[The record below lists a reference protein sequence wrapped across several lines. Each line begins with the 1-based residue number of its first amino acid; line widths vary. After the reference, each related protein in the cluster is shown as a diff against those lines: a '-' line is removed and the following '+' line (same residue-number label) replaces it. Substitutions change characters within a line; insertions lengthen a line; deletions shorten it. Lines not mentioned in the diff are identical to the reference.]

1 MDFRILGPLEVAED
15 GRPVDLGGT
24 KQRALLAFLAL
35 NANRVVAR
43 DQLVEALWDDEP
55 PETAGKALQ
64 VYVSQLR
71 KLLGRERLETTPQ
84 GYLLRLEPDELDLA
98 RFQRLHESERP
109 TEALALW
116 RGDPLAD
123 LAGQRFAQ
131 GEIARLQ
138 ELRLAC
144 LEQRIEQDLA
154 RGRHAELVGELDAL
168 AREHP
173 LREHL
178 RAQLMLA
185 FYRAGRQAEALGSY
199 QAARNALIDELG
211 IEPGRALRELHQ
223 QILQQDPALD
233 FPSRNPPE
241 RWRATTV
248 PSRAPPRLGE
258 MRKTVTV
265 VFCDLAGS
273 TGLGER
279 LDPESL
285 RALMARWYSAMRG
298 PIERHGGTV
307 EKFIGDAVMAVFGV
321 PHVHEDDAMRAVLAA
336 LEMQTAV
343 DRLNDEGNGTVV
355 LRIRVGINSGE
366 VVTGD
371 TSDSLVTGDA
381 VNTAKRLEEAAA
393 PGEILLGAATR
404 SMVANATEL
413 EAVPPVAA
421 RGKSGFVDAWRVV
434 TAIPGAAPFARR
446 LDAPLVGRET
456 ELAFLRK
463 SLDTVAS
470 ENRCRVV
477 TVYGDAGIGKSRLAA
492 EFLTRFGEHA
502 RSLTARCLPYG
513 DGITFLPLIEL
524 VHSLGGDEAIV
535 TAVGSE
541 PDGALIVERIGGA
554 IGTTSDPAS
563 TEETFWAIRRLFET
577 LARDRPLVVC
587 LEDVHWA
594 EPTFLDLLE
603 YVAGWSK
610 VAPILLLCVARPE
623 LLEARPRWGGEALML
638 GALSTAESQQLLDA
652 LAEEWPLAPDHR
664 AQVAEAADGNPLFL
678 EQLVAM
684 LAERGAD
691 SGLPPTIEALLAAR
705 LDSLEP
711 VERGVLER
719 ASVVGKEFWRGAV
732 AELSPAGERTGVSA
746 ALLSLVRKGLV
757 SPEESTFLGD
767 DGFSFRHALIR
778 DAAYAAV
785 PKAVRADVHEGFA
798 GWLERNAGEEEII
811 GYHLEQAYRYRA
823 GLGVRDDRL
832 AARAGELLGGAG
844 SRASNRGDAA
854 ASLTLLRRSLELLPA
869 SHPRRAELLRMLSDA
884 YWVDGDIDAA
894 ASTLNESIEAARAE
908 GDTLIEWY
916 GLLELAARGAAAHGD
931 TDALVRTA
939 ESAATVFAD
948 LGDDLGLARAL
959 RRLGL
964 VAHTERRYAD
974 AAAAFERA
982 VAHAQASGDQQE
994 HARSA
999 DGLCTALLFGPAHVP
1014 EAIARAEAILADA
1027 GHNAVLRA
1035 HVSTSLAGLLAMR
1048 GDFDG
1053 ARRLYGEAGAVYDE
1067 LGLRLPW
1074 VGWTEIVAHVE
1085 LLAGDTAAARRALEG
1100 SQAVLSAAGSDGLGS
1115 LRAYHAAL
1123 LALVAAMDGD
1133 LSEAEHLLELCELP
1147 ADELDA
1153 DTVARMSATQALVAG
1168 NREDAVRLARAA
1180 VTAAE
1185 RTDDLNLQGAMR
1197 LTLARVTDDPHEAE
1211 TARRLFESK
1220 GNVAATAV
1228 IGLSSYRP

>member
-1 MDFRILGPLEVAED
+1 MDFRILGPLEVAAD
-15 GRPVDLGGT
+15 GRPVDLGGA
-24 KQRALLAFLAL
+24 KQRALLGLLAL

-43 DQLVEALWDDEP
+43 DQLIEALWDGEP
-55 PETAGKALQ
+55 PETAAKALQ

-71 KLLGRERLETTPQ
+71 KLLGRERLETTSQ
-84 GYLLRLEPDELDLA
+84 GYRLRLEPDELDLA
-98 RFQRLHESERP
+98 RFQRLHESGRP
-109 TEALALW
+109 SEALALW

-123 LAGQRFAQ
+123 FAGQRFAQ
-131 GEIARLQ
+131 AEIARLQ

-154 RGRHAELVGELDAL
+154 QGRHAELVGELDAL

-185 FYRAGRQAEALGSY
+185 FYRAGRQAEALGAY
-199 QAARNALIDELG
+199 KAARTALVDELG
-211 IEPGRALRELHQ
+211 IEPGRQLRELHQ

-233 FPSRNPPE
+233 LPSRDPPE
-241 RWRATTV
+241 RSRAAAL
-248 PSRAPPRLGE
+248 PSRGPPPTRRGE
-258 MRKTVTV
+258 VRKTVTV

-285 RALMARWYSAMRG
+285 RALMARWYGAMRK

-421 RGKSGFVDAWRVV
+421 KGKADFVNAWRVV
-434 TAIPGAAPFARR
+434 TAIPGAAPYARR
-446 LDAPLVGRET
+446 LDAPLVGREA
-456 ELAFLRK
+456 ELAFLRQ

-470 ENRCRVV
+470 ENRCRIV

-492 EFLTRFGEHA
+492 EFLTRIGEQA
-502 RSLTARCLPYG
+502 CSLTARCLPYG

-535 TAVGSE
+535 TAVGGE

-577 LARDRPLVVC
+577 LARDGPLVVC

-652 LAEEWPLAPDHR
+652 LAEEWPLTPDNR
-664 AQVAEAADGNPLFL
+664 SQVAEAADGNPLFL

-684 LAERGAD
+684 LTERGAD

-732 AELSPAGERTGVSA
+732 AELSPAVERTGVSA

-767 DGFSFRHALIR
+767 DGFRFRHALIR
-778 DAAYAAV
+778 DAAYSAI

-798 GWLERNAGEEEII
+798 GWLEGNAGEEELV

-823 GLGVRDDRL
+823 GLGVRDDAL
-832 AARAGELLGGAG
+832 AARAGELLGRAG
-844 SRASNRGDAA
+844 TRASGRGDAA

-869 SHPRRAELLRMLSDA
+869 GHPRRAELLRVLSDG

-931 TDALVRTA
+931 TAALVRTA

-948 LGDDLGLARAL
+948 LADDLGLARAL

-1123 LALVAAMDGD
+1123 LALVAA
-1133 LSEAEHLLELCELP
+1133 
-1147 ADELDA
+1147 
-1153 DTVARMSATQALVAG
+1153 
-1168 NREDAVRLARAA
+1168 
-1180 VTAAE
+1180 
-1185 RTDDLNLQGAMR
+1185 
-1197 LTLARVTDDPHEAE
+1197 
-1211 TARRLFESK
+1211 
-1220 GNVAATAV
+1220 
-1228 IGLSSYRP
+1228 